1 MCWLSDWS
9 QHIWRRKL
17 KTQPAPRHSNNKF
30 LFVILMINLK
40 NPPTCYPTNVL
51 CTIAGYRTCLFKQFS
66 IVGAIW
72 LHCIWAT
79 LKIKRFWGAFD
90 AAWNWV
96 EQTLPGWKKEDFFSS
111 SNLELFSKIGLNTNS
126 QGKDK
131 HVFHFSVLTKLYVT
145 HECMWKTSCNVSVK
159 TWGNFLGLKFF
170 ELFEALFTCDEN
182 AYFMSVTTNGS
193 KKIENQSCHCAQTGT
208 INLRYQIRQNSR
220 THQPIAIEF
229 G

>member
-17 KTQPAPRHSNNKF
+17 KTQSAPRHSNNKF

-51 CTIAGYRTCLFKQFS
+51 CTIAGYWTCFFKQFS

-96 EQTLPGWKKEDFFSS
+96 EQTLHGWKKGRICFFNWIEH
-111 SNLELFSKIGLNTNS
+111 NLSGQRQTSISLF
-126 QGKDK
+126 
-131 HVFHFSVLTKLYVT
+131 TKLYVT

-170 ELFEALFTCDEN
+170 ELFEALFSCDEN
-182 AYFMSVTTNGS
+182 AYFMSITTNGS
-193 KKIENQSCHCAQTGT
+193 KKIENQSCYCAQTGT
-208 INLRYQIRQNSR
+208 INPGYQIRQNSR
-220 THQPIAIEF
+220 IH
-229 G
+229 